1 VGGSGGVRGTDSA
14 GVPGLPAAS
23 DRHPRHDRAM
33 APGPGQA
40 TLDPTSPS
48 HRRPSHGAR
57 TAPVGPAAGRRE
69 LHLGLP
75 AHPRRTCWAWLP
87 DSAQHGVVDPQ
98 ASRHRPRAAMAPP
111 GDNSWPPRHGAFS
124 PPTSSAST
132 RCWASGCMS
141 CSSQNTPP
149 AACTFSASRR
159 TPAAPGSP
167 SRHATS

>member
-1 VGGSGGVRGTDSA
+1 MGGSGGVRGTDPA
-14 GVPGLPAAS
+14 TVPGLPATSNRHAS
-23 DRHPRHDRAM
+23 HDRAM
-33 APGPGQA
+33 APGPGHP

-132 RCWASGCMS
+132 RCWASGCMCCFS
-141 CSSQNTPP
+141 WSTLP
-149 AACTFSASRR
+149 AACIFLESPRTRAEPGWLSRR
-159 TPAAPGSP
+159 GIC
-167 SRHATS
+167 